1 MASPNRKNTADVPY
15 KVVSLKSWDEYLS
28 IISDSPYQ
36 HWAFR
41 GQRDASLPLYSALS
55 RYLMAYGVHPRAW
68 PAQEER
74 ILRIFKRKATHF
86 LENVP
91 DRTDDFEWLA
101 LMQDH
106 GAPTRLLDFSW
117 SPYVAAFFALH
128 NATSDG
134 VIWACNPA
142 EIKKKKKVRL
152 DNPGSFRQHFLTG
165 SHSFVWLGEPH
176 AMNRRLIAQS
186 GTFLVPGNLHNSI
199 EEILKDYP
207 NPSDT
212 LIKFIVPVDKVREKG
227 MRELYRMNITQ
238 ATLFPDLDG
247 LARSLAYELEFH
259 WAYNPRTMKR
269 PRKK

>member
-1 MASPNRKNTADVPY
+1 MASPNRKTTADVPY

-55 RYLMAYGVHPRAW
+55 RYLMSYGIHPRAW

-106 GAPTRLLDFSW
+106 GAPTQLLDFS
-117 SPYVAAFFALH
+117 
-128 NATSDG
+128 
-134 VIWACNPA
+134 
-142 EIKKKKKVRL
+142 
-152 DNPGSFRQHFLTG
+152 
-165 SHSFVWLGEPH
+165 
-176 AMNRRLIAQS
+176 
-186 GTFLVPGNLHNSI
+186 
-199 EEILKDYP
+199 
-207 NPSDT
+207 
-212 LIKFIVPVDKVREKG
+212 
-227 MRELYRMNITQ
+227 
-238 ATLFPDLDG
+238 
-247 LARSLAYELEFH
+247 
-259 WAYNPRTMKR
+259 
-269 PRKK
+269 